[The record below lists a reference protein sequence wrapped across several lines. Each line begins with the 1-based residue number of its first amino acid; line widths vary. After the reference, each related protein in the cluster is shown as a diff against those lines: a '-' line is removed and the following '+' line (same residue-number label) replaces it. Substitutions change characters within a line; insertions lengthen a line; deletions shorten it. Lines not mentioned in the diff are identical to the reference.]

1 MKLNILNKPTQP
13 DEVLRY
19 DYSRIADA
27 DERAVVISAAMAIKP
42 MMRRAAEDLVR
53 IGHELIAVKDYL
65 PHGQFTPW
73 LEAEFGLHERTARRM
88 MAVAERLG
96 HKMDTLSVL
105 APSILYELAAD
116 STPNDVIRRVEGM
129 VASGETLTT
138 RDVRSV
144 IAAVPNGKV
153 VYMQPEPSANG
164 NQAEAPTG
172 PTQADRSLTVDQTVD
187 MIEKARTERSDCPEL
202 ATYKGAGW
210 AVYLADTYGF
220 WPTVDTAKQAIGQ
233 ILRSLPKSAT
243 RRNVLDA
250 LTEIGQTVDVMVV
263 DTRWLI
269 DYATDVLKRQNLI
282 VDKEGMMIEEIQY
295 WREQKAEELRRQP
308 RPLDATETAAVI
320 ARILERNFDNDVD
333 RLMFLDKA
341 GPDAYVEA
349 VSADRFINSEL
360 FNVARADIRKEIAPR
375 AAKEAAKRQEE
386 ARVAAVRHD
395 KQTMLASLT
404 SALAALPEAAED
416 TYYDLTGTTH
426 YSAARQAI
434 LKAIKEIE
442 NTMEA
447 KRV

>member
-1 MKLNILNKPTQP
+1 MKLDILSKPAQP

-19 DYSRIADA
+19 DYSQIADA

-65 PHGQFTPW
+65 PHGQFGVW
-73 LEAEFGLHERTARRM
+73 LETEFDLHSRTARRM

-96 HKMDTLSVL
+96 HKMDTLSLL

-116 STPNDVIRRVEGM
+116 STPNDAIDRVGQLA
-129 VASGETLTT
+129 ASGETLTT

-153 VYMQPEPSANG
+153 VYMQPDATNS
-164 NQAEAPTG
+164 NQAEAPAG
-172 PTQADRSLTVDQTVD
+172 PTQADRSLTVDQTAD
-187 MIEKARTERSDCPEL
+187 MIKKARAERSDCPEL
-202 ATYKGAGW
+202 ATHRGAGW
-210 AVYLADTYGF
+210 AVYLANTYGF
-220 WPTVDTAKQAIGQ
+220 WPTIDVTKQAISQ

-250 LTEIGQTVDVMVV
+250 LTEIGQTVDVMSV

-333 RLMFLDKA
+333 RLAFLDKA

-349 VSADRFINSEL
+349 VRADRFINSEL
-360 FNVARADIRKEIAPR
+360 FNVARANIRKEIAPR

-386 ARVAAVRHD
+386 ARIAAVRHD
-395 KQTMLASLT
+395 KQTMLYGLT
-404 SALAALPEAAED
+404 RALAELPEAAED

>member
-1 MKLNILNKPTQP
+1 MKLNILSKATQP

-19 DYSRIADA
+19 DYSQIEDA

-65 PHGQFTPW
+65 PHGQFGIW
-73 LEAEFGLHERTARRM
+73 LETEFDLHSRTARRM

-96 HKMDTLSVL
+96 HKMDTLSLL

-116 STPNDVIRRVEGM
+116 STPDDAINRVGRLA
-129 VASGETLTT
+129 ASGETLTT

-144 IAAVPNGKV
+144 IAVPNAKI
-153 VYMQPEPSANG
+153 VYMQPEPSTNG
-164 NQAEAPTG
+164 TQAEAPTG
-172 PTQADRSLTVDQTVD
+172 PTQADRSLTVNQTVD

-202 ATYKGAGW
+202 ATYRGAGW
-210 AVYLADTYGF
+210 AIYLADTYGF
-220 WPTVDTAKQAIGQ
+220 WPTIDVTKQAISQ
-233 ILRSLPKSAT
+233 ILRNMPKSAT

-250 LTEIGQTVDVMVV
+250 LTEINQTVDVMSV

-269 DYATDVLKRQNLI
+269 DYTTDALKRQNLI
-282 VDKEGMMIEEIQY
+282 VDKDGIVAEEIQY

-320 ARILERNFDNDVD
+320 ARILERKFDNDVD
-333 RLMFLDKA
+333 RLAFLDKA

-349 VSADRFINSEL
+349 VRADRFINSEL
-360 FNVARADIRKEIAPR
+360 FDVARADIRKEIAPR
-375 AAKEAAKRQEE
+375 AAKEAAKREEE

-395 KQTMLASLT
+395 KQSMLHSLT
-404 SALAALPEAAED
+404 RALAELPEAAED
-416 TYYDLTGTTH
+416 IYYDLTGTTH

-434 LKAIKEIE
+434 QKAIKEIE